1 MAWISR
7 ADIRA
12 NVRWHTDNHRYL
24 RSNQQRF
31 RVRPQSTSIVK
42 SLIARSFERLFD
54 VLHFEFLSANFGNLF
69 GVCRSLRS
77 DGRATPARRVRA
89 FSDSLP
95 NSIIELSAT
104 LRKSFHDC
112 PNVKVL

>member
-1 MAWISR
+1 MACISR

-12 NVRWHTDNHRYL
+12 NVRWHTDNHRHP
-24 RSNQQRF
+24 RSNQQYF
-31 RVRPQSTSIVK
+31 RVRLQSISIVN

-54 VLHFEFLSANFGNLF
+54 VLHFEFLSANFGNFF

-77 DGRATPARRVRA
+77 DVRATPARRVRA
-89 FSDSLP
+89 FGDGLP

-104 LRKSFHDC
+104 LRKSFHDRS
-112 PNVKVL
+112 NLKVL